1 MQVFPGKPNTRILK
15 TRLII
20 ISTWVKTM
28 RIYKLGGIAREET
41 WRHPNPSASK
51 GASEFKKH
59 KPLIKKLIASIKK
72 YDGIKQG
79 HGDSEN
85 EKGAK
90 QKAFEKNN
98 VGLRSAR
105 HPPINRPSRCG
116 NERASFFP
124 RCILEKQVPERSSF
138 RPALSENIEG

>member
-1 MQVFPGKPNTRILK
+1 
-15 TRLII
+15 
-20 ISTWVKTM
+20 M

-41 WRHPNPSASK
+41 WRHPNPSAPK
-51 GASEFKKH
+51 GPSEFKKH

-90 QKAFEKNN
+90 QKAFEKIMSDFEALDTHPLIAQADAEMKEPHFSPTAFWKNRYLKKAFSALHYLKI
-98 VGLRSAR
+98 LRV
-105 HPPINRPSRCG
+105 
-116 NERASFFP
+116 E
-124 RCILEKQVPERSSF
+124 E
-138 RPALSENIEG
+138 